1 MNIKTIS
8 GIIVIVTA
16 LLLAQTVAVVDAHH
30 NTDPRNKTARK
41 IAEEKDKNLDN
52 QGNDRDVIKEKRDAF
67 LAYKTAFAAWKMAK
81 EAYKSAKTAG
91 DKTIID
97 SKKIILDA
105 SKITKDD
112 ALKDYKQAL
121 KMRAK

>member
-1 MNIKTIS
+1 MNVKMIS

-16 LLLAQTVAVVDAHH
+16 LLLSQTVSVVDAHH

-41 IAEEKDKNLDN
+41 TAEEKDKNFDD
-52 QGNDRDVIKEKRDAF
+52 QGNDKDVIKEKRDAF
-67 LAYKTAFAAWKMAK
+67 LAYKAAFAAWKTAK

-91 DKTIID
+91 DQTIID
-97 SKKIILDA
+97 AKKIILDV
-105 SKITKDD
+105 SKITKEN

-121 KMRAK
+121 KKRAR